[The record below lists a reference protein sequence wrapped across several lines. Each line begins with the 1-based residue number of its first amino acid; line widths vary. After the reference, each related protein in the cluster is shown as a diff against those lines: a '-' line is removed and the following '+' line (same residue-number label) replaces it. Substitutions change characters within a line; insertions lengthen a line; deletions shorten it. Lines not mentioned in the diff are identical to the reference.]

1 MEKYFHLPS
10 KRPAD
15 GAVIFTLRGKIA
27 KVEGVSPLN
36 WVFIK
41 QNIDKWAYVHDLL
54 QDLDNLQKYVR
65 AYNYY
70 RDRVKN
76 VIEVSTNTFTKR
88 ELSDIYKNATDIIRS
103 EQ

>member
-10 KRPAD
+10 QHPTD
-15 GAVIFTLRGKIA
+15 GAVIFTLKGKVA
-27 KVEGVSPLN
+27 KIESVSPLN
-36 WVFIK
+36 WAFIRAS
-41 QNIDKWAYVHDLL
+41 IDKWAYVNDLVK
-54 QDLDNLQKYVR
+54 DLDNLQKYVR

-76 VIEVSTNTFTKR
+76 VIEVSTNAFTKN